1 MRYLNGQALWDKKFA
16 RKRKQVAKQRERNLK
31 ESRNKD
37 AKKIGKMWRDR
48 VEARKRV
55 GRGNGTKPRGSG
67 TPSISAASRTAAAG
81 TPASVD
87 TAAGVQSLDSDAE
100 SVASWNSD
108 EASRR
113 MMTEDWS
120 WKWALDGEA
129 PPPSAI
135 VSRRDFVSTR
145 AAWFS
150 SVR

>member
-48 VEARKRV
+48 VEARKRA
-55 GRGNGTKPRGSG
+55 GRGHGTKPHGSG
-67 TPSISAASRTAAAG
+67 TPSISAASSTAAVG
-81 TPASVD
+81 TAASVGNE
-87 TAAGVQSLDSDAE
+87 AGLHSLDSDAE

-108 EASRR
+108 EASSR

-135 VSRRDFVSTR
+135 VSRRDFVSTP
-145 AAWFS
+145 AAQLS
-150 SVR
+150 PAR